1 MERIKHTLCL
11 LVMATGSLLFNS
23 CKKDETK
30 AQTDVVYELATEGNT
45 VTFKMVTQGVAN
57 YQWDFG
63 DGETS
68 TEANPVHTYPG
79 KGKYVATL
87 LATVNGAAAESST
100 VIRIAKGSPVK
111 LDDSSLADWDA
122 VTTNVITSG
131 ANGGIFRQ
139 VKVDYDGNN
148 IYFYI
153 EMASTKANADIF
165 DFYIDSDN
173 DGTTGLLGPFADGGH
188 DILLEGPVLTTGLDV
203 FYHTGEQTAFSFD
216 QQSISESYTVGT
228 VSEAGG
234 ILRFEMK
241 ISRSKL
247 KGLTGE
253 AMRFGIVATKNDWS
267 VQLGT
272 APDSDQASFLVN
284 MNE

>member
-11 LVMATGSLLFNS
+11 LVLAAGSLLFNA
-23 CKKDETK
+23 CKKDEVK
-30 AQTDVVYELATEGNT
+30 AQTDVVYELTAEGNV
-45 VTFKMVTQGVAN
+45 VTFKMVTQGVAS

-63 DGETS
+63 DGQTS
-68 TEANPVHTYPG
+68 TDANPVHTYPG

-87 LATVNGAAAESST
+87 SATINGSVTESST

-122 VTTNVITSG
+122 VTANVITSG
-131 ANGGIFRQ
+131 ANGGIFRK

-153 EMASTKANADIF
+153 EMASAKANGDIF

-173 DGTTGLLGPFADGGH
+173 DAATGLLGPFADGGY
-188 DILLEGPVLTTGLDV
+188 DILMEGPVLTTGLDV
-203 FYHTGEQTAFSFD
+203 FYHSGAQTSFSFD

-228 VSEAGG
+228 VNEAGG
-234 ILRFEMK
+234 ILKFEMK
-241 ISRSKL
+241 IARAKL

-253 AMRFGIVATKNDWS
+253 GMRFGIVATKNDWS

-272 APDSDQASFLVN
+272 APDSDQSSFLLN
-284 MNE
+284 MND